1 MILYQINVSLN
12 ILKRKDLSK
21 SQIQDYQKEYSLSNE
36 TVNKIFKILFFIDQD
51 DEKHKEGKKNQSI
64 FLDKDKKSIKMV
76 SQVLSRISMLPLKV
90 QGESENLLDLS
101 PLKDK

>member
-51 DEKHKEGKKNQSI
+51 DEKHKEGKKN
-64 FLDKDKKSIKMV
+64 
-76 SQVLSRISMLPLKV
+76 
-90 QGESENLLDLS
+90 
-101 PLKDK
+101 